1 MWKKLSDIRGVVIM
15 VVVLAVTKPPSVRG
29 SIAMAITVWLIWE
42 LIPRML
48 RGVVSTNYR
57 LRGIAFA
64 ILIGVG
70 YYVLPRLPLSQ
81 SIPWAYQFGTILVIA
96 VFSMI
101 TLVWEVW
108 KHVRGR
114 VLRH

>member
-1 MWKKLSDIRGVVIM
+1 M
-15 VVVLAVTKPPSVRG
+15 VVVLANTKPPSVRG
-29 SIAMAITVWLIWE
+29 SIAMAVVALVILE
-42 LIPRML
+42 LIPRLARQAVGMSGHL
-48 RGVVSTNYR
+48 RFTIV
-57 LRGIAFA
+57 A
-64 ILIGVG
+64 ILIGVA
-70 YYVLPRLPLSQ
+70 YYMLPRLPLSQ